1 MKNPKNVKTKY
12 VTQDA
17 DEWVQLNAPLERISG
32 VFILC
37 TTFGLAYRK
46 PQSMLSSSSARPA
59 AIESGA
65 KCMPR
70 EKRND
75 RMLKESFVF
84 YVLKSTELISLV
96 FISLIHRTSLNPL
109 LHKLPR

>member
-1 MKNPKNVKTKY
+1 MKNPMNVKTKF

-17 DEWVQLNAPLERISG
+17 DERVQLNAPLERLSG
-32 VFILC
+32 VFILY

-46 PQSMLSSSSARPA
+46 PQSMLSSSARPA
-59 AIESGA
+59 AIESGT

-96 FISLIHRTSLNPL
+96 FISLIHRTSPKPL
-109 LHKLPR
+109 LQKLPR